1 MEDKITIIQP
11 LIPSYRQEFFLRL
24 SSKINYDLFTLSEK
38 KSMHREGLNE
48 SNTNVKNL
56 KTLQFK
62 QFRWFN
68 PFPIL
73 RKYKTIVLC
82 GESSIITN
90 WVILLVSKFI
100 NNKILIWGHGV
111 TYSKNKPVN
120 ILHKLMYFL
129 CDGGIFYTPKE
140 MRFWKM
146 KFPNKNLIALY
157 NTVFVN
163 QEYFNLLNKNKSGNI
178 DILKNKHSITQ
189 SKIFIS
195 CHRFTNPNRR
205 HDLLE
210 KVIAES
216 DKTNVG
222 FIIIGEGY
230 LKPDFSK
237 YSNVYDFG
245 AVWDDNL
252 KTELFF
258 IADFYLQFGW
268 TGLSIVEAFAYG
280 KPVIS
285 MRRGKAIKH
294 SVEYYYLKN
303 NFNSIIINDVN
314 EFKSIEEINENKIE
328 ELAVNAL
335 NTYNCDLPIQQMVDN
350 FYKALS
356 NE

>member
-1 MEDKITIIQP
+1 MSNKITIIQP
-11 LIPSYRQEFFLRL
+11 LIPSYRQEFFHLL
-24 SSKINYDLFTLSEK
+24 SSKINYDLLTLSEK
-38 KSMHREGLNE
+38 KSKHREGLNE
-48 SNTNVKNL
+48 SNTNLKQL

-73 RKYKTIVLC
+73 RQYNTIILC

-90 WVILLVSKFI
+90 WFILLVSKFI

-111 TYSKNKPVN
+111 TYSKNKPIN
-120 ILHKLMYFL
+120 IFHKLMYFL

-140 MRFWKM
+140 MRYWKI
-146 KFPNKNLIALY
+146 KFPNKKMTALN
-157 NTVFVN
+157 NTLFVD
-163 QEYFNLLNKNKSGNI
+163 QKHFNILNEKIIENKAS
-178 DILKNKHSITQ
+178 LKNKYNITQ

-258 IADFYLQFGW
+258 IADFYLQFGAL
-268 TGLSIVEAFAYG
+268 GLSIVEAFAYG
-280 KPVIS
+280 KPILT
-285 MRRGKAIKH
+285 IKR
-294 SVEYYYLKN
+294 SETIRQGTEYYYLKN
-303 NFNSIIINDVN
+303 NYNSIIINDIS
-314 EFKSIEEINENKIE
+314 EFKTILNISNCKYETISK
-328 ELAVNAL
+328 NAL
-335 NTYNCDLPIQQMVDN
+335 HTYNNSLQINQMVEN
-350 FYKALS
+350 MKESIFK
-356 NE
+356 

>member
-1 MEDKITIIQP
+1 MKDNIAIIQP

-24 SSKINYDLFTLSEK
+24 SSKIHYDLFTLSEK
-38 KSMHREGLNE
+38 KSKHREGINE
-48 SNTNVKNL
+48 SNSKVKHL

-68 PFPIL
+68 PFPVL

-100 NNKILIWGHGV
+100 NNTILIWGHGV

-120 ILHKLMYFL
+120 YLHKLMYFL

-140 MRFWKM
+140 MRYWRM
-146 KFPNKNLIALY
+146 KFPNKKMTALN
-157 NTVFVN
+157 NTLFVD
-163 QEYFNLLNKNKSGNI
+163 QKYFNILNETIIENKAS
-178 DILKNKHSITQ
+178 LKNKHNITQ
-189 SKIFIS
+189 TKVFIS

-216 DKTNVG
+216 DKTKVG
-222 FIIIGEGY
+222 FIIIGDGY

-245 AVWDDNL
+245 AVWNDIL

-258 IADFYLQFGW
+258 MADFYLQFGAL
-268 TGLSIVEAFAYG
+268 GLSIVEAFAYG
-280 KPVIS
+280 KPIITMKRS
-285 MRRGKAIKH
+285 GIIRQGT
-294 SVEYYYLKN
+294 EYYYLKN
-303 NFNSIIINDVN
+303 NYNSIIIDDIN
-314 EFKSIEEINENKIE
+314 EFSNTFNISKSKYETISK
-328 ELAVNAL
+328 NAL
-335 NTYNCDLPIQQMVDN
+335 YTYNKNLQINQMVEN
-350 FYKALS
+350 MKESILK
-356 NE
+356 